1 MAGETR
7 VLLADGKHRPLVE
20 LEVGDE
26 IYGTVRAP
34 RFARS
39 PRYPRLTRT
48 RVVTCRWTVGP
59 AHRIT
64 LADGTELVA
73 SADHRFLSTRGW
85 KHVTGAD
92 QGNARRPHL
101 TISSAL
107 RGVGGFAEPPD
118 QNSEYQAGYLC
129 GMVRG
134 DGHLKSYVFTGRGRP
149 ERVHW
154 FRLALADIEA
164 LHRARDFLALIQVPT
179 KERVFSVATA
189 SRREI
194 RAISTSTFRRVER
207 VRDVMRWPH
216 DPSDSWCKGFLA
228 GIFDAEG
235 SCGGSVIRI
244 SNTDPE
250 IIDWVTSCLTR
261 FGFDLVVETTRRAN
275 GLAVVRI
282 RGGLVERL
290 RFFHMTAPA
299 ITRKQR
305 LDGHG
310 IKTTVDL
317 TVVSIEPLE
326 ARRLYAITTRTG
338 DFIANGVVS
347 HTSGAPSRADRIT
360 TGSTSRAPM
369 IPPPAQGAT
378 AA

>member
-1 MAGETR
+1 
-7 VLLADGKHRPLVE
+7 
-20 LEVGDE
+20 
-26 IYGTVRAP
+26 
-34 RFARS
+34 
-39 PRYPRLTRT
+39 
-48 RVVTCRWTVGP
+48 
-59 AHRIT
+59 
-64 LADGTELVA
+64 
-73 SADHRFLSTRGW
+73 
-85 KHVTGAD
+85 VTGAD

-101 TISSAL
+101 TISSKL

-118 QNSEYQAGYLC
+118 QNSEYRAGYLC

-134 DGHLKSYVFTGRGRP
+134 DGHLKSYVFNGRGRA
-149 ERVHW
+149 EHVHW

-179 KERVFSVATA
+179 RERVFSVATA
-189 SRREI
+189 SRREM
-194 RAISTSTFRRVER
+194 RAISTSTFSRVER
-207 VRDVMRWPH
+207 VRDVIRWPQ
-216 DPSDSWCKGFLA
+216 DPSDSWRTGFLA

-244 SNTDPE
+244 SNTDPK
-250 IIDWVTSCLTR
+250 IIDWVTSCLTH
-261 FGFDLVVETTRRAN
+261 FGFDLVVETTRRRN
-275 GLAVVRI
+275 GLAVVRV

-317 TVVSIEPLE
+317 TVVSIEPLK

-347 HTSGAPSRADRIT
+347 HTSGTRRAL
-360 TGSTSRAPM
+360 TGSPGAE
-369 IPPPAQGAT
+369 PAVHR
-378 AA
+378 